1 MGVQIFRNIWT
12 GGSIF
17 GGGGGGGVQI
27 FHDSTNQVSITTVVE
42 VASGKSHALT
52 ALNCQKFSS

>member
-17 GGGGGGGVQI
+17 FLGGGGPNFI
-27 FHDSTNQVSITTVVE
+27 YDSTNQVSITTVVE
-42 VASGKSHALT
+42 VASDKGHALM